1 MASVKTFDYIQRPR
15 RLNLITI
22 RLLLILL
29 AGLYCLPGIAATQAQ
44 INSSSAKV
52 KKLNSSLASTR
63 SSISSL
69 EKSMWSIDQQILD
82 LRKVVRIERTTNRRR
97 FHEAKRDFKRQTFEI
112 ERIEKDISL
121 VDFDI
126 EIVQRDMNRE
136 QQRFDAMNVFKQRLA
151 ENDHL
156 QRQKEYNTQITHLK
170 NKKKPLLGELQ
181 NAQDMLQK
189 LQSELD
195 TQKDEVSDQAL
206 DADPRI
212 AALNQKRNT
221 TANRLTSLRTTQKS
235 QQRAHA
241 AETRRFN
248 KLVAEFKQQQP
259 TNSVAAATK
268 PSESSNDSKAAPSSS
283 PAIQLD
289 INPGEYTSYVFVISG
304 DQEPDIE
311 STLHLKSWVESYGA
325 KYIEA
330 NWNGFGN
337 GQGPLN
343 NLGFQEAF
351 REYIRQIPK
360 QAKLILIGHGLGG
373 GTAIDAATRIAYSEK
388 RTVDFLA
395 ALDPIGN
402 GGLRANIVYDTK
414 GSCVKP
420 AEGEVTTNAEYVAC
434 IRTASKRK
442 ITPNIKYFYNR
453 WQKDAQGPFDF
464 QRQITSL
471 NAAGDKVS
479 VPTASGRFTIENGTL
494 ADQRRLF
501 FSGNQNAHAVL
512 LAEEAKVLP
521 KLLVQHLR

>member
-195 TQKDEVSDQAL
+195 SQKDEVSDQAL
-206 DADPRI
+206 DADPRV

-221 TANRLTSLRTTQKS
+221 TASRITSLRTTQKS
-235 QQRAHA
+235 QQRAVE
-241 AETRRFN
+241 AESQRFN
-248 KLVAEFKQQQP
+248 KLVAEFKQQRP
-259 TNSVAAATK
+259 ASSAAATSK
-268 PSESSNDSKAAPSSS
+268 PDESSIGNKTASSS
-283 PAIQLD
+283 PAIKLD
-289 INPGEYTSYVFVISG
+289 INPGEYSSYVFVISG

-351 REYIRQIPK
+351 KEYIRQIPK
-360 QAKLILIGHGLGG
+360 QSKLILIGHGLGG

-388 RTVDFLA
+388 RSVDFLA
-395 ALDPIGN
+395 ALDPIGI

-420 AEGEVTTNAEYVAC
+420 AEGDVTTNAEYVTC
-434 IRTASKRK
+434 IRSASKRK

-453 WQKDAQGPFDF
+453 WQKDAQGPFDY

-479 VPTASGRFTIENGTL
+479 VPTASGRFNIENGTM

-501 FSGNQNAHAVL
+501 FSGNENAHAML